1 MKFCVL
7 ASGSKG
13 NCTYV
18 ETKENR
24 ILIDIGITS
33 LQVERKLKEIGV
45 DPKTIDSIFITHAH
59 TDHTLG
65 LAVFSKKYQPNIY
78 ITEKIAKETSI
89 KNDNFTYIDELV
101 IINDLNVI
109 PIKTSHDVSDSNG
122 YIFEYD
128 NKSLVYITDTGYV
141 NEKYHPLLK
150 NRTAYIFESNHDVER
165 LMNNPKY
172 PHHTKIRILSDKGHL
187 SNVDASYYLCK
198 FIGKKTKYVV
208 LAHLSEENNTPA
220 LAHTTLEDCLDSHDI
235 NFSNILIASQK
246 EVSEV
251 FEI

>member
-1 MKFCVL
+1 MKFCIL

-13 NCTYV
+13 NCTYI
-18 ETKENR
+18 ETKENK
-24 ILIDIGITS
+24 ILIDIGIAS

-59 TDHTLG
+59 TDHTSG
-65 LAVFSKKYQPNIY
+65 LAVFNKKYHSNIY
-78 ITEKIAKETSI
+78 ITEKMAKEASI
-89 KNDNFTYIDELV
+89 KLDNPTYIDELV

-109 PIKTSHDVSDSNG
+109 PIKTSHDVADSNG

-128 NKSLVYITDTGYV
+128 DKSLVYITDTGYV

-150 NRTAYIFESNHDVER
+150 NRNAYIFESNHDVER

-172 PHHTKIRILSDKGHL
+172 PHHLKIRILSDKGHL
-187 SNVDASYYLCK
+187 SNIDSSYYLSK

-208 LAHLSEENNTPA
+208 LAHLSEENNTPS
-220 LAHTTLEDCLDSHDI
+220 LAYTTLKDNLDNHNI
-235 NFSNILIASQK
+235 KFTNILIASQK